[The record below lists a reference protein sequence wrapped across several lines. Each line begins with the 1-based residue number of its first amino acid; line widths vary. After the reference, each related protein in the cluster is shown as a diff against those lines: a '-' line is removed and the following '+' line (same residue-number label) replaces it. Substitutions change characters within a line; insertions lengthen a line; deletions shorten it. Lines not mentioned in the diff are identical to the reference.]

1 MAKEPHLWRKSP
13 SADACE
19 VANGGTVRG
28 FCPKETSTMYQ
39 PYTRV
44 QWCAP
49 RPRVARA
56 RVRAWRKN
64 AGFCPSINSQFTLYS
79 FMQAVHVIRLKKE
92 GDWPSP
98 FTIGKPHRLA
108 AERQQR
114 LQSLTLDLGGPVLAA
129 AASAAAVAASLRWP
143 GPAPV
148 PEGPTSTSLAEAQRL
163 ANLLA
168 IEEERGRACSAARRR
183 AQPLDRRATR
193 GCDRRPGPGHAGRAA
208 PAGQPASPLAA
219 TTGALGARGRGAP
232 RPPSASL
239 RQGGSDY

>member
-1 MAKEPHLWRKSP
+1 MRVCAPGARG
-13 SADACE
+13 
-19 VANGGTVRG
+19 GGTTGRALGRCLQHGVVFSSRAG
-28 FCPKETSTMYQ
+28 G
-39 PYTRV
+39 RV
-44 QWCAP
+44 FSAISHRRC
-49 RPRVARA
+49 
-56 RVRAWRKN
+56 KK
-64 AGFCPSINSQFTLYS
+64 FTLYS

-163 ANLLA
+163 ANVFSY
-168 IEEERGRACSAARRR
+168 RGGRACSAARRR

-239 RQGGSDY
+239 RQRGSDY